1 MPILVCGLSEPTRN
15 IHMNQGLTAQW
26 TALKRR
32 QTQPLAPDSL
42 HQRQKLRQTPVMFP
56 F

>member
-15 IHMNQGLTAQW
+15 IHMNQ
-26 TALKRR
+26 ALGAHHRVIKRSR
-32 QTQPLAPDSL
+32 PQSKALDSRL
-42 HQRQKLRQTPVMFP
+42 ERQKLRQTFVMFS